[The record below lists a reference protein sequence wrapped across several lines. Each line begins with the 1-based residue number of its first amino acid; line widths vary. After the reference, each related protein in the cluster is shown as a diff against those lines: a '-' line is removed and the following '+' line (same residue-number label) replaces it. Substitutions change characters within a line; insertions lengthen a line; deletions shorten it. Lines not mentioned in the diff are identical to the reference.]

1 MKTLAIIASLLLFQF
16 SHARV
21 WELKKDG
28 ESVEGEIFRATK
40 LSLILKDSNG
50 KRISVYYRDLADS
63 EISYLIDI
71 PSIKGKFRLDLAIR
85 LGVPRVTTKKDF

>member
-63 EISYLIDI
+63 EISYLKANY
-71 PSIKGKFRLDLAIR
+71 PSLVKGASLPETGKP
-85 LGVPRVTTKKDF
+85 V

>member
-40 LSLILKDSNG
+40 LSLILTDKLLLSTQSF
-50 KRISVYYRDLADS
+50 I
-63 EISYLIDI
+63 LIW
-71 PSIKGKFRLDLAIR
+71 KGFYWKMGPDR
-85 LGVPRVTTKKDF
+85 RVCGE

>member
-63 EISYLIDI
+63 EIAYLKANY
-71 PSIKGKFRLDLAIR
+71 PSLVKGASLPETGKPVLKTVL
-85 LGVPRVTTKKDF
+85 